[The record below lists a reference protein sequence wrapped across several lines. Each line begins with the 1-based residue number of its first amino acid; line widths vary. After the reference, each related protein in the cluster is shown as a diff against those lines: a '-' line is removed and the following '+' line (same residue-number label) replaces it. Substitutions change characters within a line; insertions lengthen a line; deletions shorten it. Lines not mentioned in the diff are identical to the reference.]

1 MFSGRFP
8 RGASKGL
15 AARTF
20 ILLFSLSLTA
30 PAVLARNGGKGT
42 PKETGRT
49 GERPVARL
57 IGTVYSEGPSRVRER
72 QVARVASPAPVPVPA
87 RSYAA
92 APVSAAA
99 AGATGDERRAFDLV
113 NRERQRRGLGPL
125 AWDGS
130 LVRLARFHSQN
141 MAQGGYLSHVDREG
155 RDLRARA
162 RALGL
167 HGWTTIGENVAYNQG
182 YDDPTAFAV
191 ERWMVSEKHRENAM
205 SGEYTH
211 AGVGI
216 ARGADGTYYFTQVF
230 MRR

>member
-1 MFSGRFP
+1 MFSGRFT
-8 RGASKGL
+8 RCASKGW
-15 AARTF
+15 AARTV

-57 IGTVYSEGPSRVRER
+57 VGTVYSGAPAPARPR
-72 QVARVASPAPVPVPA
+72 QAARVYTPAPAASA
-87 RSYAA
+87 RSYSA

-99 AGATGDERRAFDLV
+99 AGATGDESRTFDLI
-113 NRERQRRGLGPL
+113 NRERRRRGLSPL

-130 LVRLARFHSQN
+130 LVRLARFHSLN
-141 MAQGGYLSHVDREG
+141 MAQGGYLSHVDRNG
-155 RDLRARA
+155 RDLKARA

-167 HGWTTIGENVAYNQG
+167 QGWTTIGENIAYNQG

-191 ERWMVSEKHRENAM
+191 ERWMISEKHRENAM

-216 ARGADGTYYFTQVF
+216 ARAADGTYYFTQVF